1 MRRIILIILSVLTIN
16 ASSSILDNKKT
27 RQMKYAIQTART
39 AIKNSKDLEKNENT
53 IRGYLRDSLFVN
65 NKDLHLVLF
74 DLLKRQYEVSNEKM
88 YKSEAI
94 DTAAHSRVGKR
105 LFLAAEM
112 LDSIDALPNSKGVST
127 PSYRKRHSQYLTPY
141 RPNMLKGAI
150 YFMSH
155 QQWQDAWEQL
165 DVYLSAP
172 RNPLFTGVE
181 QDTTHTDF
189 AAFLA
194 VMTAYK
200 LNDKK
205 KAETY
210 FDSALDYTPRREFIL
225 RKISELEMSQG
236 DTARYVDIIT
246 RGFRYYPQS
255 EYFFPRLIDHYIG
268 KRELKTAL
276 SFTDEAMQKDSLNP
290 LFLYAKHNI
299 LMYEKNY
306 GEALKYGKKVLLQND
321 SLAAPNY
328 NIGYI
333 YYLRAQE
340 SLADKDKSVRQ
351 RMKEAQKQ
359 YKNSLPYMERYRA
372 LEPEDVSR
380 WKPILYEIYLNL
392 NMGDKFREINSLGN

>member
-1 MRRIILIILSVLTIN
+1 MRRFILIILTVLTIN

-39 AIKNSKDLEKNENT
+39 AIKNSKDLEKNETT
-53 IRGYLRDSLFVN
+53 IRGYLKDSLFVN

-74 DLLKRQYEVSNEKM
+74 DLLKRQYEVTNEKM

-105 LFLAAEM
+105 LFLAAEQ
-112 LDSIDALPNSKGVST
+112 LDSIDALPNAKGIST

-150 YFMSH
+150 YFMSR
-155 QQWQDAWEQL
+155 QQWQEAWEQL

-172 RNPLFTGVE
+172 RSPLFSGVA
-181 QDTTHTDF
+181 QDTTHTSF
-189 AAFLA
+189 AAYLA

-205 KAETY
+205 KAEKY
-210 FDSALDYTPRREFIL
+210 FDNAIDYSPRREHML
-225 RKISELEMSQG
+225 RKSSELELNQG
-236 DTARYVDIIT
+236 DTTRYVDIIT
-246 RGFRYYPQS
+246 KGFRYYPQS
-255 EYFFPRLIDHYIG
+255 EYFFPRLIDYYIG

-299 LMYEKNY
+299 LMYNKSY
-306 GEALKYGKKVLLQND
+306 DEALAYGKKVLLQND
-321 SLAAPNY
+321 SLSAPNY

-333 YYLRAQE
+333 YYLRAVE
-340 SLADKDKSVRQ
+340 AMSNKDKSVRQ

-359 YKNSLPYMERYRA
+359 YRKSLPYMERYRA
-372 LEPEDVSR
+372 LEPEDAAR
-380 WKPILYEIYLNL
+380 WRPILYDIYLNL
-392 NMGDKFREINSLGN
+392 NMGEKFREINSLGN